1 MIVSGRSDEVRAE
14 TEAWLFEQVFPG
26 EACTF
31 APIMRPAGDYVP
43 DDQLKMRWLA
53 DGTIPRE
60 RVLCAYDD
68 RDKVVAAWRAAGVPC
83 FQVAPGDF

>member
-1 MIVSGRSDEVRAE
+1 MN
-14 TEAWLFEQVFPG
+14 WF
-26 EACTF
+26 
-31 APIMRPAGDYVP
+31 
-43 DDQLKMRWLA
+43 RWLLCWWHRRHVPFTFFDA